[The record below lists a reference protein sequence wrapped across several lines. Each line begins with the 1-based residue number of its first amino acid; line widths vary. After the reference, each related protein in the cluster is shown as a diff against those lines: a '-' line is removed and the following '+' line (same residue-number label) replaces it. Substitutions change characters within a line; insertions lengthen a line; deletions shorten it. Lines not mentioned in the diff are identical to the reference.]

1 MRSNNTPAIQ
11 PPSAMPTVVANGA
24 ALQADSS
31 PDGHHVGAVARRSS
45 CTRRR
50 MPHSGFPRLMRL
62 IRARTSRGIA
72 GRPPPRRRD
81 FHVQYSR
88 KPFRCQPM
96 TVSGFTITSISRQFG
111 MSRDRSTQS
120 RRSVGRSEGRREVLF
135 IVASTGEGADRAEEP
150 RLQHGGLQGNRPAG
164 KRENPEN
171 RGVKPGRCPGD
182 HTARQDSRQPRHFSR
197 CP

>member
-150 RLQHGGLQGNRPAG
+150 RLQHAPPGATGTSRHGANVMAVRGGVRLEWRITG
-164 KRENPEN
+164 K
-171 RGVKPGRCPGD
+171 
-182 HTARQDSRQPRHFSR
+182 
-197 CP
+197 